1 MRCLLCI
8 VGLTLLGIPLG
19 PTPALAQPSF
29 ASALEESGEVP
40 AVATR
45 TATLALSADLER
57 INRRRIR
64 LTQYGMGTLATW
76 AVGNIAVGVI
86 GNVTA
91 DDERVQAFHQ
101 GNWGWNVVNLVIGG
115 IGLYNAFNADPTELD
130 YQKTRDAAEGLR
142 LAFAINSVLDCVYI
156 STGAWLW
163 ERGLRTDEPVMTG
176 WGQAL
181 VLQGGFLLAFDLVMW
196 GITLDLIGDI
206 DKLPVKLVPT
216 YDGVALA
223 GRF

>member
-1 MRCLLCI
+1 MRSLVCL
-8 VGLTLLGIPLG
+8 VGLALVGITLG
-19 PTPALAQPSF
+19 PIPVLAQTTTATPAAGRVEAPI
-29 ASALEESGEVP
+29 A
-40 AVATR
+40 ATD

-130 YQKTRDAAEGLR
+130 YQKTQEAADGLR

-206 DKLPVKLVPT
+206 DALPVKLIPT